1 MDKKKPLLGSVDV
14 SQSFKGSGD
23 SDGSHE
29 RVVMR
34 TDGKGGHFS
43 RKGAF
48 RKKKHEYKSHEFKPK
63 HLKDKDDRNLF
74 IRNYD
79 KNYKK
84 LLVVPFAVFA
94 IAIAILLVSYFQTG
108 EFFQKDVSIRGGTTV
123 TILQDYADLEGLERD
138 LSDEFGTAVSARRL
152 TEAGRVRGVILDAG
166 VEGSEESQAF
176 VEAVKSRV
184 GGLSQ
189 DQYSVQAIGS
199 ALGASFFS
207 QIIASILF
215 AFFFM
220 AVVVLL
226 YFRFVVG
233 KWIVIPSLFVIWT
246 VLVDIVST
254 LAVVSLL
261 DLKVSTAG
269 LAAFLLLIGYSV
281 DTDILLTMRMLKGRQ
296 DSIFDRVMSAAKT
309 GVFMTVAG
317 MSAVLVGLFVAQSET
332 IKQIMLIL
340 IIGLAFDLLNTWLTN
355 TGVLRWY
362 MERNRYGSK

>member
-1 MDKKKPLLGSVDV
+1 MDEKKPLLGSVDV
-14 SQSFKGSGD
+14 SQSFKGDGD
-23 SDGSHE
+23 SGGSRE
-29 RVVMR
+29 RIVMR
-34 TDGKGGHFS
+34 ADGKSRQFS
-43 RKGAF
+43 KKDVSK
-48 RKKKHEYKSHEFKPK
+48 KKKHEYKSHEFKPK
-63 HLKDKDDRNLF
+63 HLKGGDGRNLL
-74 IRNYD
+74 IRHYD
-79 KNYKK
+79 KNYKR
-84 LLVVPFAVFA
+84 LLVVPFAVLVVA
-94 IAIAILLVSYFQTG
+94 VAILLASYFQTG
-108 EFFQKDVSIRGGTTV
+108 EFFEKDVSIRGGTTV
-123 TILQDYADLEGLERD
+123 TVLQDYADLDELERF

-152 TEAGRVRGVILDAG
+152 TEAGRTRGLVLDAG
-166 VEGSEESQAF
+166 VEGEESEAF
-176 VEAVKSRV
+176 VDAVKSRV
-184 GGLSQ
+184 GGLSE
-189 DQYSVQAIGS
+189 DQYSVQEIGS

-207 QIIASILF
+207 QIVTSILF

-261 DLKVSTAG
+261 DVKVSTAG

-309 GVFMTVAG
+309 GVLMTVAG

-362 MERNRYGSK
+362 MERNRYGSR